1 MEISKYVIFC
11 EGDRNSLDQLLL
23 RQILQQYPVNNR
35 PEIVPAGGKF
45 TFTQFAQGYFLGK
58 NQKQSEQKYLGKNKK
73 QSEQKYL
80 VFRDRD
86 FDAIPESD
94 PKLIQ
99 FSKRIYL
106 THRACIEN
114 YLLDAELIHSYW
126 QEQYAQKQENPTS
139 KWGHGDSPGVE
150 EIATWIAE
158 SAGSLIDYQAVRWA
172 LGDLLRN
179 TEARSQLKTT
189 WTGGSGDIP
198 DPLTLANCQT
208 EAEELIKQFRQALD
222 AVTLER
228 FQESLTKYQQ
238 QFAQAEF
245 WQQQQYLIWFHGK
258 DIQKAMQKQRQ
269 HYISLDKFMK
279 SVIPQLDIA
288 QYPDFLE
295 LKDKIAQCFS
305 EEKPCG

>member
-1 MEISKYVIFC
+1 MGISKYVIFC
-11 EGDRNSLDQLLL
+11 EGDRNSLDKSLLD
-23 RQILQQYPVNNR
+23 RILQQYPIANT

-45 TFTQFAQGYFLGK
+45 AFTEVAKGYFFPSEL
-58 NQKQSEQKYLGKNKK
+58 SEQTYLI
-73 QSEQKYL
+73 
-80 VFRDRD
+80 FRDRD
-86 FDAIPESD
+86 FDAIPTTE
-94 PKLIQ
+94 PQLIQ
-99 FSKRIYL
+99 LDRMYL

-126 QEQYAQKQENPTS
+126 QEKYEKRQESP
-139 KWGHGDSPGVE
+139 KPWGHGDSPGVE
-150 EIATWIAE
+150 EIATWISE

-172 LGDLLRN
+172 LGDLLRDP
-179 TEARSQLKTT
+179 RSRKNLKTT
-189 WTGGSGDIP
+189 WTGESGKLP
-198 DPLTLANCQT
+198 SSLTLADCQT
-208 EAEELIKQFRQALD
+208 EAEELIKQFRQALN

-258 DIQKAMQKQRQ
+258 DIQKAMQNQRQ
-269 HYISLDKFMK
+269 HYISLKSCMK
-279 SVIPQLDIA
+279 WAIPQLNIA

-305 EEKPCG
+305 EEKAGS

>member
-23 RQILQQYPVNNR
+23 RRILQQYPIANR
-35 PEIVPAGGKF
+35 PQIVPAGGKF
-45 TFTQFAQGYFLGK
+45 TFTQFAQGYFFP
-58 NQKQSEQKYLGKNKK
+58 NKLS
-73 QSEQKYL
+73 QQKYL

-86 FDAIPESD
+86 FDAIPTTD

-99 FSKRIYL
+99 LGRMYL

-114 YLLDAELIHSYW
+114 YLLDAELINSYW
-126 QEQYAQKQENPTS
+126 QEKYAQKQENPTS

-150 EIATWIAE
+150 EIATWISE
-158 SAGSLIDYQAVRWA
+158 SASSLIDYQAVRWA

-179 TEARSQLKTT
+179 TGARSQLKTT
-189 WTGGSGDIP
+189 WTGGSGQLP
-198 DPLTLANCQT
+198 PSLTLADCET
-208 EAEELIKQFRQALD
+208 EAINLINQFRQAVD
-222 AVTLER
+222 AVTLDS
-228 FQESLTKYQQ
+228 FQASLTQYQQ
-238 QFAQAEF
+238 QFAEAKF
-245 WQQQQYLIWFHGK
+245 WQQQEYLIWFHGK
-258 DIQKAMQKQRQ
+258 DIQKAMQNQRQ
-269 HYISLDKFMK
+269 DYISLKDFMK

-305 EEKPCG
+305 EEKPG